1 MNRITINGCF
11 AALRAAAIV
20 AATAALIAAAPAQA
34 QTQTQTQSDR
44 ALSPTQAWIEG
55 IEDPSLGYRAW
66 IHGIVP
72 AAAETEAPSGID
84 AAINAFTAPV
94 ASFIGK
100 VVFFRIGIE
109 VFGAGLPLVVLWLV
123 IGAVFFTLYMNFIN
137 LRGFKH
143 AIELV
148 RGDYADPNSHGE
160 VSHFQ
165 ALATAVSGT
174 VGIGNIGGV
183 AVAVTVGG
191 AGATF
196 WLIVAGFLGMST
208 KFVECTL
215 GVKYR
220 QEFEDGHVSGG
231 PMYYLRKGFS
241 DRGMHGF
248 GKFMGAF
255 YAIGIFI
262 GALGI
267 GNMFQS
273 NQAYVQL
280 NNVAG
285 GALDGLGWLVG
296 LVMAAVVFMVI
307 VGGIKS
313 IARVT
318 EKIVPFMALFYC
330 VFALIVIFLNSA
342 VLPQAVANI
351 FAGAFTG
358 EGVAGG
364 ALGALIIG
372 FQRAVFSNEAGIGS
386 ASIAHSA
393 VKTDEPVT
401 EGIVSLLEPFIDTIV
416 ICTITALV
424 IGTAQVADPYF
435 AGDAQGVAMTSAAF
449 AREFSWFPLPLAF
462 AAVLFAFSTMIS
474 WSYYGLKGWSY
485 LFGESAKSQ
494 INYKVI
500 FCAFVALGCV
510 VQLGPILDISDALVF
525 LICVPNILGL
535 YFLAPIVKK
544 EMNSYFARIDSGDI
558 KKYK

>member
-1 MNRITINGCF
+1 MLTLLVGSISSAQAGIDDAINS
-11 AALRAAAIV
+11 
-20 AATAALIAAAPAQA
+20 ATAPI
-34 QTQTQTQSDR
+34 
-44 ALSPTQAWIEG
+44 
-55 IEDPSLGYRAW
+55 
-66 IHGIVP
+66 
-72 AAAETEAPSGID
+72 
-84 AAINAFTAPV
+84 
-94 ASFIGK
+94 ASFIGQ
-100 VVFFRIGIE
+100 VVFFKIPI
-109 VFGAGLPLVVLWLV
+109 FGAQLPVVVLWLV
-123 IGAVFFTLYMNFIN
+123 VGAVFFTFYMGFIN

-143 AIELV
+143 AIQLV

-191 AGATF
+191 PGATF
-196 WLIVAGFLGMST
+196 WLIMAGFLGMST

-220 QEFEDGHVSGG
+220 KEFDDGHVSGG
-231 PMYYLRKGFS
+231 PMYYLRQGFK
-241 DRGMHGF
+241 DRGMEGF
-248 GKFMGAF
+248 GKFMGTF

-280 NNVAG
+280 NNVSG

-296 LVMAAVVFMVI
+296 LILAGVVFAVI
-307 VGGIKS
+307 IGGIKS

-318 EKIVPFMALFYC
+318 EKIVPFMAVFYC
-330 VFALIVIFLNSA
+330 LFAIIVILMNVGS
-342 VLPQAVANI
+342 LPQAIANI
-351 FAGAFTG
+351 FTGAFTG

-364 ALGALIIG
+364 ALGAMIIG

-386 ASIAHSA
+386 ASIAHAA

-424 IGTAQVADPYF
+424 IGTAQVADPNF
-435 AGDAQGVAMTSAAF
+435 AGDHLGVAMTSAAF
-449 AREFSWFPLPLAF
+449 EREFSWFPIPLAF
-462 AAVLFAFSTMIS
+462 AALLFAFSTMIS
-474 WSYYGLKGWSY
+474 WSYYGLKGWTY
-485 LFGESAKSQ
+485 LFGEGERGQ
-494 INYKVI
+494 TIYKLL
-500 FCAFVALGCV
+500 FCVFVALGCV

-535 YFLAPIVKK
+535 YFLAPIVKR
-544 EMNSYFARIDSGDI
+544 EMISYFARIESGEI
-558 KKYK
+558 KKFK

>member
-1 MNRITINGCF
+1 MSRIFLVFNLFLLSIANANAGIDETINN
-11 AALRAAAIV
+11 
-20 AATAALIAAAPAQA
+20 ATAPIAE
-34 QTQTQTQSDR
+34 
-44 ALSPTQAWIEG
+44 L
-55 IEDPSLGYRAW
+55 
-66 IHGIVP
+66 
-72 AAAETEAPSGID
+72 
-84 AAINAFTAPV
+84 
-94 ASFIGK
+94 IGK
-100 VVFFRIGIE
+100 IVFFKIPIG
-109 VFGAGLPLVVLWLV
+109 GADLPVVVLWLV
-123 IGAVFFTLYMNFIN
+123 VGAVFFTFYMGFIN

-148 RGDYADPNSHGE
+148 RGDYSDPNSHGE

-191 AGATF
+191 PGATF

-220 QEFEDGHVSGG
+220 EEFEDGHVSGG

-241 DRGMHGF
+241 DRGMEGF
-248 GKFMGAF
+248 GKFMGTF

-273 NQAYVQL
+273 NQAYVQI

-285 GALDGLGWLVG
+285 GALDGYGWLFG
-296 LVMAAVVFMVI
+296 IIMAAVVFAVI

-313 IARVT
+313 IAKVT
-318 EKIVPFMALFYC
+318 EKVVPFMAIFYC
-330 VFALIVIFLNSA
+330 LFALVVIFMNSA
-342 VLPQAVANI
+342 AIPQAISNI
-351 FAGAFTG
+351 FTGAFTG

-364 ALGALIIG
+364 ALGAMIIG

-393 VKTDEPVT
+393 VKTNEPVT
-401 EGIVSLLEPFIDTIV
+401 EGFVSLLEPFIDTIV

-424 IGTAQVADPYF
+424 IGTAQVVDPNF
-435 AGDAQGVAMTSAAF
+435 AGDRVGVAMTSAAF
-449 AREFSWFPLPLAF
+449 EAKISWFPYPLAF

-474 WSYYGLKGWSY
+474 WSYYGLKGWTY
-485 LFGESAKSQ
+485 LFGESEFGQ
-494 INYKVI
+494 TIYKI
-500 FCAFVALGCV
+500 LFCVFVALGCV

-544 EMNSYFARIDSGDI
+544 EMDSYLSRINSGEI
-558 KKYK
+558 KNFRKAAAK

>member
-1 MNRITINGCF
+1 MIRFALALAAVFLLALPAHAGIDDTIN
-11 AALRAAAIV
+11 
-20 AATAALIAAAPAQA
+20 
-34 QTQTQTQSDR
+34 S
-44 ALSPTQAWIEG
+44 
-55 IEDPSLGYRAW
+55 
-66 IHGIVP
+66 
-72 AAAETEAPSGID
+72 
-84 AAINAFTAPV
+84 FTAPI
-94 ASFIGK
+94 ATLMGQI
-100 VVFFRIGIE
+100 VFFKIPL
-109 VFGAGLPLVVLWLV
+109 FGAELPVVVLWLV
-123 IGAVFFTLYMNFIN
+123 AGAVFFTVYLGFVN
-137 LRGFKH
+137 LRGFGH
-143 AIELV
+143 AIRLV
-148 RGDYADPNSHGE
+148 RGDYADPNDAGE

-220 QEFEDGHVSGG
+220 TENPDGSVSGG
-231 PMYYLRKGFS
+231 PMYYLNKGFAE
-241 DRGMHGF
+241 RGMPGF
-248 GKFMGAF
+248 GKVMGTF

-267 GNMFQS
+267 GNMFQA

-285 GALDGLGWLVG
+285 GRLDGFGWLIG
-296 LVMAAVVFMVI
+296 IILALVVFAVI
-307 VGGIKS
+307 IGGIKS

-318 EKIVPFMALFYC
+318 EKIVPFMAIFYC
-330 VFALIVIFLNSA
+330 VFALIVIFMNFPHIPGA
-342 VLPQAVANI
+342 IANI
-351 FAGAFTG
+351 FDGAFTG

-393 VKTDEPVT
+393 VRTKEPVT
-401 EGIVSLLEPFIDTIV
+401 EGYVSLLEPFIDTIV

-424 IGTAQVADPYF
+424 IGTTQVAQPDF
-435 AGDAQGVAMTSAAF
+435 AGDAIGIAMTSAAF
-449 AREFSWFPLPLAF
+449 ERQFSWFPVPLAF
-462 AAVLFAFSTMIS
+462 AGVMFAFSTMIS
-474 WSYYGLKGWSY
+474 WSYYGLKGWTY
-485 LFGESAKSQ
+485 LFGEGQ
-494 INYKVI
+494 IGQTFYKVLY
-500 FCAFVALGCV
+500 CLFVVLGAV

-525 LICVPNILGL
+525 LICVPNILGM
-535 YFLAPIVKK
+535 YFLAPIVKA
-544 EMNSYFARIDSGDI
+544 EMQSYMARLKSGEI
-558 KKYK
+558 RSYAH

>member
-1 MNRITINGCF
+1 MKQIFLGLTTFLLLTGSAFAGIDESINS
-11 AALRAAAIV
+11 
-20 AATAALIAAAPAQA
+20 ATAPIAALIGQ
-34 QTQTQTQSDR
+34 
-44 ALSPTQAWIEG
+44 I
-55 IEDPSLGYRAW
+55 
-66 IHGIVP
+66 
-72 AAAETEAPSGID
+72 
-84 AAINAFTAPV
+84 
-94 ASFIGK
+94 
-100 VVFFRIGIE
+100 VFFKIP
-109 VFGAGLPLVVLWLV
+109 VFGANLPVVVLWLV
-123 IGAVFFTLYMNFIN
+123 VGAVFFTFRMGFIN
-137 LRGFKH
+137 LTGFKH

-148 RGDYADPNSHGE
+148 RGDWSDPKGHGE

-196 WLIVAGFLGMST
+196 WLILAGFLGMST

-220 QEFEDGHVSGG
+220 NENPDGSVSGG

-241 DRGMHGF
+241 DRGMEGF
-248 GKFMGAF
+248 GKFMGTF

-280 NNVAG
+280 NTVTG

-296 LVMAAVVFMVI
+296 LVMAVVVFMVI

-318 EKIVPFMALFYC
+318 EKIVPFMAVFYC
-330 VFALIVIFLNSA
+330 VFAIIVIIMNGSA
-342 VLPQAVANI
+342 IPEAIGNI
-351 FAGAFTG
+351 FSGAFTG

-364 ALGALIIG
+364 ALGAMIIG

-386 ASIAHSA
+386 ASIAHAA
-393 VKTDEPVT
+393 VRTNEPIT
-401 EGIVSLLEPFIDTIV
+401 EGYVSLLEPFIDTIV

-424 IGTAQVADPYF
+424 IGTSQVADPAF
-435 AGDAQGVAMTSAAF
+435 AGEATGVAMTSAAF
-449 AREFSWFPLPLAF
+449 ERQLSWFPIPLAF

-474 WSYYGLKGWSY
+474 WSYYGLKGWTY
-485 LFGESAKSQ
+485 LFGEGATGQ
-494 INYKVI
+494 NVYKII
-500 FCAFVALGCV
+500 FCVFVALGCM

-535 YFLAPIVKK
+535 YFLAPIVRR
-544 EMNSYFARIDSGDI
+544 ELDSYRARIASGEI
-558 KKYK
+558 QKFK

>member
-1 MNRITINGCF
+1 MNRIIIALLATLAF
-11 AALRAAAIV
+11 ASQ
-20 AATAALIAAAPAQA
+20 AQA
-34 QTQTQTQSDR
+34 
-44 ALSPTQAWIEG
+44 
-55 IEDPSLGYRAW
+55 
-66 IHGIVP
+66 
-72 AAAETEAPSGID
+72 GID
-84 AAINAFTAPV
+84 ESINAFTAPIAQFV
-94 ASFIGK
+94 GT
-100 VVFFRIGIE
+100 VVFFKISIA
-109 VFGAGLPLVVLWLV
+109 GAQLPLVVLWLV
-123 IGAVFFTLYMNFIN
+123 IGAVFFTVYMGFIN

-148 RGDYADPNSHGE
+148 RGDYADPNSSGE

-191 AGATF
+191 SGATF

-220 QEFEDGHVSGG
+220 NENPDGSVSGG
-231 PMYYLRKGFS
+231 PMYYLRRGFQ
-241 DRGMHGF
+241 DRGMDGF
-248 GKFMGAF
+248 GKFMGTF
-255 YAIGIFI
+255 YAVGIFI

-280 NNVAG
+280 NTVAG
-285 GALDGLGWLVG
+285 GALDGYGWLVG
-296 LVMAAVVFMVI
+296 LILAGVVFAVI
-307 VGGIKS
+307 IGGIKS

-318 EKIVPFMALFYC
+318 EKVVPFMAIFYC
-330 VFALIVIFLNSA
+330 FFAIIVILLNITS
-342 VLPQAVANI
+342 LPMAISNI
-351 FAGAFTG
+351 FTGAFTG

-386 ASIAHSA
+386 ASIAHAA
-393 VKTDEPVT
+393 VRTNEPVT
-401 EGIVSLLEPFIDTIV
+401 EGYVSLLEPFIDTIV

-424 IGTAQVADPYF
+424 IGTSQVADPNF
-435 AGDAQGVAMTSAAF
+435 AGDATGVAMTSAAF
-449 AREFSWFPLPLAF
+449 ERHMSWFPVPLAF
-462 AAVLFAFSTMIS
+462 AALLFAFSTMIS
-474 WSYYGLKGWSY
+474 WSYYGLKGWTY
-485 LFGESAKSQ
+485 LFGEGQ
-494 INYKVI
+494 MGQTVYKVI
-500 FCAFVALGCV
+500 FCAFVALGCI

-535 YFLAPIVKK
+535 YFLAPIVKA
-544 EMNSYFARIDSGDI
+544 EMEAYKAKLETGEIRKFA
-558 KKYK
+558 

>member
-1 MNRITINGCF
+1 MKRLYLTL
-11 AALRAAAIV
+11 AV
-20 AATAALIAAAPAQA
+20 WLIFTLPAMA
-34 QTQTQTQSDR
+34 
-44 ALSPTQAWIEG
+44 
-55 IEDPSLGYRAW
+55 
-66 IHGIVP
+66 
-72 AAAETEAPSGID
+72 GID
-84 AAINAFTAPV
+84 ESINAITKPIADIIVNF
-94 ASFIGK
+94 
-100 VVFFRIGIE
+100 VFFKVPI
-109 VFGAGLPLVVLWLV
+109 FGAQLPLVVLWLV
-123 IGAVFFTLYMNFIN
+123 IGAVFFTIYMGFVNI
-137 LRGFKH
+137 RGFKH

-148 RGDYADPNSHGE
+148 RGDYANPDDKGE

-191 AGATF
+191 PGATF

-220 QEFEDGHVSGG
+220 TENPDGSVSGG
-231 PMYYLRKGFS
+231 PMYYLSKGFAE
-241 DRGMHGF
+241 RGMAGF
-248 GKFMGAF
+248 GNVIGTF

-285 GALDGLGWLVG
+285 GSLDGFGWLVG
-296 LVMAAVVFMVI
+296 LIMAAVVFSVI
-307 VGGIKS
+307 IGGIKS

-318 EKIVPFMALFYC
+318 EKIVPFMAVFYC
-330 VFALIVIFLNSA
+330 VFALIVIFMNFSSIPEA
-342 VLPQAVANI
+342 VGNI
-351 FAGAFTG
+351 FTGAMTG

-364 ALGALIIG
+364 AIGALIIG

-393 VKTDEPVT
+393 VRTNEPVT
-401 EGIVSLLEPFIDTIV
+401 EGYVSLLEPFIDTII

-424 IGTAQVADPYF
+424 IGTSQVADPNF
-435 AGDAQGVAMTSAAF
+435 AGNAKGIAMTSAAF
-449 AREFSWFPLPLAF
+449 ERQLSWFPIPLAF
-462 AAVLFAFSTMIS
+462 AGVLFAFSTMIS
-474 WSYYGLKGWSY
+474 WSYYGLKGWTY
-485 LFGESAKSQ
+485 LFGEGDFGQ
-494 INYKVI
+494 TIYKLI
-500 FCAFVALGCV
+500 FCAFVALGCI

-535 YFLAPIVKK
+535 YFLAPIVKR
-544 EMNSYFARIDSGDI
+544 EMESYFGRIKSGEI
-558 KKYK
+558 KKYKNV

>member
-1 MNRITINGCF
+1 MKRIMMGLATFFLSAETALAAGIDETINS
-11 AALRAAAIV
+11 A
-20 AATAALIAAAPAQA
+20 
-34 QTQTQTQSDR
+34 
-44 ALSPTQAWIEG
+44 
-55 IEDPSLGYRAW
+55 
-66 IHGIVP
+66 
-72 AAAETEAPSGID
+72 
-84 AAINAFTAPV
+84 TAPV
-94 ASFIGK
+94 AALIGK
-100 VVFFRIGIE
+100 IVFFKIP
-109 VFGAGLPLVVLWLV
+109 VFGADLPVVVLWLV
-123 IGAVFFTLYMNFIN
+123 VGAVFFTFRMGFIN
-137 LRGFKH
+137 LTGFKH

-148 RGDYADPNSHGE
+148 RGDWADPKSSGE

-196 WLIVAGFLGMST
+196 WLILAGFLGMST

-220 QEFEDGHVSGG
+220 NENPDGSVSGG
-231 PMYYLRKGFS
+231 PMYYLNKGFS
-241 DRGMHGF
+241 ERGMEGF
-248 GKFMGAF
+248 GKFIGTF

-280 NNVAG
+280 NTVTG
-285 GALDGLGWLVG
+285 GALDGFGWLVG
-296 LVMAAVVFMVI
+296 LILAAVVFMVI

-318 EKIVPFMALFYC
+318 EKIVPFMAIFYC
-330 VFALIVIFLNSA
+330 IFAIIVIIMNGSA
-342 VLPQAVANI
+342 IPEAIGNI
-351 FAGAFTG
+351 FSGAFTG

-364 ALGALIIG
+364 ALGAMIIG

-393 VKTDEPVT
+393 VRTNEPIT
-401 EGIVSLLEPFIDTIV
+401 EGYVSLLEPFIDTII

-424 IGTAQVADPYF
+424 IGTSQVADPAF
-435 AGDAQGVAMTSAAF
+435 AGDATGVAMTSAAF
-449 AREFSWFPLPLAF
+449 ERQLSWFPIPLAF
-462 AAVLFAFSTMIS
+462 AALLFAFSTMIS
-474 WSYYGLKGWSY
+474 WSYYGLKGWTY
-485 LFGESAKSQ
+485 LFGENMTGQ
-494 INYKVI
+494 TIYKVM
-500 FCAFVALGCV
+500 FCGFVALGCM

-535 YFLAPIVKK
+535 YFLSPIIKR
-544 EMNSYFARIDSGDI
+544 ELDSYRDRIASGEI
-558 KKYK
+558 KKFK

>member
-1 MNRITINGCF
+1 MTKFNWINSMTKF
-11 AALRAAAIV
+11 FLALV
-20 AATAALIAAAPAQA
+20 FVALIP
-34 QTQTQTQSDR
+34 
-44 ALSPTQAWIEG
+44 
-55 IEDPSLGYRAW
+55 
-66 IHGIVP
+66 
-72 AAAETEAPSGID
+72 ETASAGID
-84 AAINAFTAPV
+84 AAINDATAPI
-94 ASFIGK
+94 ASAIGAI
-100 VVFFRIGIE
+100 VFFKIP
-109 VFGAGLPLVVLWLV
+109 VFGAQLPLVVLWLV
-123 IGAVFFTLYMNFIN
+123 IGAVFFTFRMGFVNVW
-137 LRGFKH
+137 GFKH

-148 RGDYADPNSHGE
+148 RGDYANPNDSGE

-191 AGATF
+191 PGATF
-196 WLIVAGFLGMST
+196 WLIMAGFLGMST

-220 QEFEDGHVSGG
+220 TENPDGSVSGG

-241 DRGMHGF
+241 EREMEGF
-248 GKFMGAF
+248 GKFMGTF

-280 NNVAG
+280 NNVTNG
-285 GALDGLGWLVG
+285 LFDGLGWLVG
-296 LVMAAVVFMVI
+296 IAMAAVVFAVI

-318 EKIVPFMALFYC
+318 EKIVPFMAIFYC
-330 VFALIVIFLNSA
+330 VFALIVIFMNSA
-342 VLPQAVANI
+342 AIPEAISNV
-351 FAGAFTG
+351 FSGALTG

-386 ASIAHSA
+386 ASIAHAA
-393 VKTDEPVT
+393 VRTKEPVT
-401 EGIVSLLEPFIDTIV
+401 EGMVSLLEPFIDTIV
-416 ICTITALV
+416 ICTITAMV
-424 IGTAQVADPYF
+424 IGTTAVANPGF
-435 AGDAQGVAMTSAAF
+435 AGDLTGIAMTSAAF
-449 AREFSWFPLPLAF
+449 ESQISWFPIPLAF
-462 AAVLFAFSTMIS
+462 AGMLFAFSTMIS
-474 WSYYGLKGWSY
+474 WSYYGLKGWTY
-485 LFGESAKSQ
+485 LFGEGANGQ
-494 INYKVI
+494 MIYKLI
-500 FCAFVALGCV
+500 FCVFVALGCV

-535 YFLAPIVKK
+535 YFLAPIVKR
-544 EMNSYFARIDSGDI
+544 ELDSYMEKIRSGEI
-558 KKYK
+558 QKYKK

>member
-1 MNRITINGCF
+1 MVRVILFITAFLGTSSQAFANFDETING
-11 AALRAAAIV
+11 L
-20 AATAALIAAAPAQA
+20 
-34 QTQTQTQSDR
+34 
-44 ALSPTQAWIEG
+44 
-55 IEDPSLGYRAW
+55 
-66 IHGIVP
+66 
-72 AAAETEAPSGID
+72 
-84 AAINAFTAPV
+84 TAPV
-94 ASFIGK
+94 AVWVGQ
-100 VVFFRIGIE
+100 VVFFKIP
-109 VFGAGLPLVVLWLV
+109 VFGAQLPAVVLWL
-123 IGAVFFTLYMNFIN
+123 IAGAVFFTFYMRFVN
-137 LRGFKH
+137 LSGFKH
-143 AIELV
+143 AIELA
-148 RGDYADPNSHGE
+148 RGDYADPKSAGE

-196 WLIVAGFLGMST
+196 WLILAGFLGMST

-220 QEFEDGHVSGG
+220 NENPDSSVSGG
-231 PMYYLRKGFS
+231 PMYYLRQGFK
-241 DRGMHGF
+241 DRNMEGF

-280 NNVAG
+280 NHVFG
-285 GALDGLGWLVG
+285 GSLDGFGWLVG
-296 LVMAAVVFMVI
+296 LVLAGLVYLVI

-318 EKIVPFMALFYC
+318 EKIVPFMAVFYC
-330 VFALIVIFLNSA
+330 LFALFVILLNYQA
-342 VLPQAVANI
+342 LPQAIINI
-351 FAGAFTG
+351 FVGAFTAD
-358 EGVAGG
+358 GVTGG
-364 ALGALIIG
+364 ALGAMIIG

-393 VKTDEPVT
+393 VRTKEPVT
-401 EGIVSLLEPFIDTIV
+401 EGYVSLLEPFIDTIV

-424 IGTAQVADPYF
+424 IGTSNVAQPGF
-435 AGDAQGVAMTSAAF
+435 AGEATGVAMTSLAF
-449 AREFSWFPLPLAF
+449 ERQFSWFPIPLAI
-462 AAVLFAFSTMIS
+462 AAMLFAFSTMIA

-485 LFGESAKSQ
+485 LFGEDMKTQ
-494 INYKVI
+494 TVYKVI
-500 FCAFVALGCV
+500 FCVFVALGCM
-510 VQLGPILDISDALVF
+510 VQLGPLLDISDAFVF

-544 EMNSYFARIDSGDI
+544 EMLSYQQRLADGKI
-558 KKYK
+558 KKFNQ

>member
-1 MNRITINGCF
+1 MKRIIMGLVTFLVLTDAALAAGFDETINN
-11 AALRAAAIV
+11 
-20 AATAALIAAAPAQA
+20 ATAPIAALIGQ
-34 QTQTQTQSDR
+34 
-44 ALSPTQAWIEG
+44 I
-55 IEDPSLGYRAW
+55 
-66 IHGIVP
+66 
-72 AAAETEAPSGID
+72 
-84 AAINAFTAPV
+84 
-94 ASFIGK
+94 
-100 VVFFRIGIE
+100 VFFKLPI
-109 VFGAGLPLVVLWLV
+109 FGANLPVVVLWLV
-123 IGAVFFTLYMNFIN
+123 VGAVFFTFKMGFIN
-137 LRGFKH
+137 LTGFKH

-148 RGDYADPNSHGE
+148 RGDWSDPKGSGE

-196 WLIVAGFLGMST
+196 WLILAGFLGMST

-220 QEFEDGHVSGG
+220 NENPDGSVSGG

-241 DRGMHGF
+241 DRGMEGF
-248 GKFMGAF
+248 GKFMGTF

-280 NNVAG
+280 NTVTG

-296 LVMAAVVFMVI
+296 LVLAIVVFMVI

-318 EKIVPFMALFYC
+318 EKVVPFMAIFYC
-330 VFALIVIFLNSA
+330 VFAIIVILMNISTI
-342 VLPQAVANI
+342 PQAIANI
-351 FAGAFTG
+351 FSGAFTG

-364 ALGALIIG
+364 ALGAMIIG

-386 ASIAHSA
+386 ASIAHAA
-393 VKTDEPVT
+393 VRTNEPIT
-401 EGIVSLLEPFIDTIV
+401 EGYVSLLEPFIDTIV

-424 IGTAQVADPYF
+424 IGTSQVADPNF
-435 AGDAQGVAMTSAAF
+435 AGEATGVAMTSAAF
-449 AREFSWFPLPLAF
+449 ERQLSWFPIPLAF

-474 WSYYGLKGWSY
+474 WSYYGLKGWTY
-485 LFGESAKSQ
+485 LFGEGMTGQ
-494 INYKVI
+494 TIYKVI
-500 FCAFVALGCV
+500 FCAFVALGCM

-535 YFLAPIVKK
+535 YFLSPIVKR
-544 EMNSYFARIDSGDI
+544 ELDSYRARIGSGEI
-558 KKYK
+558 KKFK

>member
-1 MNRITINGCF
+1 MYRLFLT
-11 AALRAAAIV
+11 
-20 AATAALIAAAPAQA
+20 
-34 QTQTQTQSDR
+34 
-44 ALSPTQAWIEG
+44 LSLMMI
-55 IEDPSLGYRAW
+55 SLTGA
-66 IHGIVP
+66 H
-72 AAAETEAPSGID
+72 AGID
-84 AAINAFTAPV
+84 ATINSATAPIATLV
-94 ASFIGK
+94 GQI
-100 VVFFRIGIE
+100 VFFKIP
-109 VFGAGLPLVVLWLV
+109 VFGTQLPVVVLWLV
-123 IGAVFFTLYMNFIN
+123 AGAVFFTFYMGFIN

-143 AIELV
+143 AIALI
-148 RGDYADPNSHGE
+148 RGDYASPNSHGE

-191 AGATF
+191 PGATF
-196 WLIVAGFLGMST
+196 WLILAGFLGMST

-220 QEFEDGHVSGG
+220 QEFSDGHVSGG
-231 PMYYLRKGFS
+231 PMYYLRKGFA
-241 DRGMHGF
+241 DRGMAGF
-248 GKFMGAF
+248 GKFIGTF

-280 NNVAG
+280 NNVSG
-285 GALDGLGWLVG
+285 GALDGFGWLVG
-296 LVMAAVVFMVI
+296 LILAAVVFVVI

-318 EKIVPFMALFYC
+318 EKIVPFMAVFYC
-330 VFALIVIFLNSA
+330 LFALIVILMNA
-342 VLPQAVANI
+342 NTIPTAIANI

-364 ALGALIIG
+364 ALGAMIIG

-435 AGDAQGVAMTSAAF
+435 AGGAEGVAMTSAAF
-449 AREFSWFPLPLAF
+449 AREFSWFPIPLAF
-462 AAVLFAFSTMIS
+462 AALLFAFSTMIS
-474 WSYYGLKGWSY
+474 WSYYGLKGWTY
-485 LFGESAKSQ
+485 MFGEGELGQ
-494 INYKVI
+494 NLYKII

-535 YFLAPIVKK
+535 YFLAPIVKR
-544 EMNSYFARIDSGDI
+544 ELDSYFARINSGEI
-558 KKYK
+558 RKFK